1 MPDLSYL
8 FLPYQLRWIQD
19 DARVAIGEKARRI
32 GWTYASSFRAVDRRL
47 RLKTD
52 LYYTSADLTAARE
65 FVEQCESWLPLFK
78 AVAKSREEK
87 DPDDG
92 VTTFVLRFRNGAKIV
107 AGSSNPKFFRSKG
120 GDADAD
126 EFAFH
131 REGRELYTAMQP
143 ASAVWGHQ
151 LRVWSTHRGENSFF
165 NQLIREVQ
173 RREREDRGWRI
184 EDRKEGGTP
193 TDPALSSIVYPLSS
207 PPRPPRTSL
216 HRVTLLDAVQQGLVE
231 KIKRLSAPSETARRD
246 FVEEI
251 RSTCPDEDAWNEEY
265 LCRPSSEQSALLT
278 YALIQGCEVEPE
290 REKIEDRGWRID
302 KGAAPPTLSS
312 ILSPLS
318 SSSALYAGYDV
329 GRKHDRSVLWVLE
342 RVGDV
347 LWTRRIDVL
356 ADVNYTAQEQH
367 LAAFMQDRAV
377 RRLCIDSTGIGHMLA
392 ERLVQR
398 FGHRVEPVHFSAPVK
413 SDLAMP
419 LLRLFQDRLVRIPSD
434 PHVREDLHRIRKVV
448 TPSNNIRLEATRD
461 DGGHADRFWA
471 LALAAHA
478 ADEKLKPLPAPLAR
492 KPIGW

>member
-78 AVAKSREEK
+78 AVAKAREEK
-87 DPDDG
+87 DPEDG
-92 VTTFVLRFRNGAKIV
+92 ATTFVMRFKNGAKIV

-165 NQLIREVQ
+165 NQLIREQ
-173 RREREDRGWRI
+173 CRRNAEVRMQNAESKTA
-184 EDRKEGGTP
+184 ESEAAP
-193 TDPALSSIVYPLSS
+193 PAPHSAFVIHHSAFSH
-207 PPRPPRTSL
+207 

-278 YALIQGCEVEPE
+278 YALIQACEISDFRLPIADLKNGQPPPPE
-290 REKIEDRGWRID
+290 IGN
-302 KGAAPPTLSS
+302 GQ
-312 ILSPLS
+312 
-318 SSSALYAGYDV
+318 SAIGNSRFAGYDV

-398 FGHRVEPVHFSAPVK
+398 FGHRVEPVHFS
-413 SDLAMP
+413 
-419 LLRLFQDRLVRIPSD
+419 
-434 PHVREDLHRIRKVV
+434 
-448 TPSNNIRLEATRD
+448 
-461 DGGHADRFWA
+461 
-471 LALAAHA
+471 
-478 ADEKLKPLPAPLAR
+478 
-492 KPIGW
+492 

>member
-78 AVAKSREEK
+78 AVAKAREEK
-87 DPDDG
+87 DPEDG
-92 VTTFVLRFRNGAKIV
+92 ATTFVMRFKNGAKIV

-165 NQLIREVQ
+165 NQLIREQ
-173 RREREDRGWRI
+173 CRRNAEVRMQNAESKTA
-184 EDRKEGGTP
+184 ESEAAP
-193 TDPALSSIVYPLSS
+193 PAPHSAFVIHHSAFSH
-207 PPRPPRTSL
+207 

-231 KIKRLSAPSETARRD
+231 KIKRLSVPSETARRD
-246 FVEEI
+246 FIEEI

-347 LWTRRIDVL
+347 LWTRRVDVL

-377 RRLCIDSTGIGHMLA
+377 RRLCVDSTGIGHMLA

-478 ADEKLKPLPAPLAR
+478 ADEKLKPLPPPLAR